1 MNVVVVRETV
11 DVGKGGTSTFITV
24 CIFFWF
30 NVQTMLVSLGP
41 LSSKS
46 QDGIEDAGDGWGEM
60 PERVKR
66 KGAPEGGSVFRPQ
79 CRSDLWQRRRVA
91 WADVNIAVQFEERF
105 SQTEGESSPQCS
117 HSEESHILPN
127 GSVLVALPC

>member
-46 QDGIEDAGDGWGEM
+46 QDGIEDAGDGWGGS
-60 PERVKR
+60 
-66 KGAPEGGSVFRPQ
+66 GA
-79 CRSDLWQRRRVA
+79 
-91 WADVNIAVQFEERF
+91 EEREKKRAVTADIF
-105 SQTEGESSPQCS
+105 AAFPLRRK
-117 HSEESHILPN
+117 HSIRL
-127 GSVLVALPC
+127 ALLSLTLAVGCL